1 MTEQVLSDLY
11 MVDGGAEDADAVL
24 SDDNTTTFKM
34 NKNLL
39 MGLQVFLVI
48 LLIFLLFAFKR
59 SFTRWYN
66 HKYHVKHAGRHR
78 GGGRRSHGY

>member
-1 MTEQVLSDLY
+1 MAEQVLSDLY
-11 MVDGGAEDADAVL
+11 MIDGGAEDADAVL

-48 LLIFLLFAFKR
+48 LLIFLLFSFKN
-59 SFTRWYN
+59 SFTRWYSHN
-66 HKYHVKHAGRHR
+66 YYGKHAGRHR
-78 GGGRRSHGY
+78 GRGRR